1 MAAVSLSQALSAIP
15 GSLVLKRVLSDLF
28 GSVRSGVR
36 QYSVVLSPAIVAA
49 NTTAEQTFTVTGL
62 RTTDAVFVNKPTAQ
76 AGIGI
81 CGVRVSAA
89 NQIAITFN
97 NNTAGGI
104 TPTASQTYFVFAF
117 TPTELSS

>member
-1 MAAVSLSQALSAIP
+1 MSSLSQSLSALP
-15 GSLVLKRVLSDLF
+15 GSVGLKQILSDLF

-36 QYSVVLSPAIVAA
+36 QYSVTLSPAIVAA

-62 RTTDAVFVNKPTAQ
+62 KTTDAVFINKPTSQ

-89 NQIAITFN
+89 NQIGITFN

-104 TPTASQTYFVFAF
+104 TPTASQVYFVFAF
-117 TPTELSS
+117 TPTDLSA